1 MLKKL
6 AIGVG
11 LIWCFYS
18 AFSHFGW
25 VLPGPESSPQ
35 IVLAFLEANHSAT
48 AVISYWGIVT
58 SLLFLIFGNTLLS
71 IVSRQNCW
79 PIFQRVA
86 QGGLL
91 SYVVLTIAS
100 QSVMLS
106 VTYFFVVTPSSL
118 LTVTGYQM
126 ALAIDP
132 SIVLFLTLATFIGTL
147 AWLALRNQSLPRWLA
162 GSGVL
167 IAGLLVVSTG
177 FILVGALAILV
188 PAMEVIVPLWFAVV
202 VIWLL
207 NHQDLPQLE
216 PDRDPLREPEQIR
229 E

>member
-18 AFSHFGW
+18 AFAHFGW
-25 VLPGPESSPQ
+25 VLPGPQSSPQ
-35 IVLAFLEANHSAT
+35 LVLAFLETNHSAT
-48 AVISYWGIVT
+48 AVVSYWGIVT

-106 VTYFFVVTPSSL
+106 VSYFFVGTPSTL

-132 SIVLFLTLATFIGTL
+132 SMVLFLTLAIFVGTVS
-147 AWLALRNQSLPRWLA
+147 WLALQNQSLPRWISRL
-162 GSGVL
+162 
-167 IAGLLVVSTG
+167 GLLVGGLLIVSTG

-188 PAMEVIVPLWFAVV
+188 PAMEIIVPLWFAVV

-207 NHQDLPQLE
+207 SHQDLPNLE
-216 PDRDPLREPEQIR
+216 PNPDPLFDPQQIL